1 MNWNSVITDWNLL
14 SDGLQSAS
22 LNGTLGLLGL
32 ALFVACAFEFIN
44 GFHDTAN
51 AVATVIYTRS
61 LRPWAAVIWSGFCNF
76 AGVFLGG
83 TAVAMG
89 IIKLLPT
96 ELLASGNTAISLAMV
111 FALLLSACIWNLG
124 TWYFGIPASS
134 SHTLIGSILGVGI
147 GNAYLH
153 GEPLAQGLNW
163 SKVTD
168 VGLALMI
175 SPLIGFT
182 FAALGLF
189 VLKKISAGT
198 VLHHA
203 PTDSDRPPV
212 GIRAALIATCTGVSL
227 AHGSND
233 GQKGVGLVMLVLIA
247 ILPAQFA
254 LHPSVVGRSD
264 SVASLSASR
273 QQLLDS
279 TQKIGLALSFSA
291 PLKGDR
297 IAASSGSIV
306 HSVANAAVA
315 PGVST
320 ENSTGNPTQKTT
332 HEKAIQYNSEVQGL
346 LATGLVTAESRVALR
361 SKVFQLESQLKKL
374 ENTEPA
380 LASLKG
386 ERKKLF
392 TMVEYAPSWVI
403 FMVALALGVG
413 TLIGWKRIVVTIGE
427 KIGKAHLTY
436 SQGAIAELVAMS
448 TIGLSAVFGVPVS
461 TTHCLSSGIAGTMVA
476 NGSGVRAGT
485 VKTILLAWVLT
496 LPVTIVLSAGLFIA
510 LARVLSG

>member
-1 MNWNSVITDWNLL
+1 MNWNSVLTDWNLL

-76 AGVFLGG
+76 AGVFVGG

-89 IIKLLPT
+89 IIKLLPS
-96 ELLASGNTAISLAMV
+96 ELLASGNTSISLAMV

-168 VGLALMI
+168 VGLALII

-189 VLKKISAGT
+189 ALKKFSAGT

-254 LHPSVVGRSD
+254 LHPSVVGSGD
-264 SVASLSASR
+264 SVASLNASR

-279 TQKIGLALSFSA
+279 TQKIGIALSFSA

-297 IAASSGSIV
+297 IAASSGGAVQPFVS
-306 HSVANAAVA
+306 AEAASERV
-315 PGVST
+315 V
-320 ENSTGNPTQKTT
+320 QKTT
-332 HEKAIQYNSEVQGL
+332 LEKAMQYNSDVQGL
-346 LATGLVTAESRVALR
+346 LSSGLETSESRVALR

-374 ENTEPA
+374 EKADPS
-380 LASLKG
+380 LASLKA

-476 NGSGVRAGT
+476 NGSGIRAGT

-496 LPVTIVLSAGLFIA
+496 LPVTIGLSAGLFIA
-510 LARVLSG
+510 LARILSS